1 MSISTISKE
10 YLRDL
15 VAAADDEAL
24 EEGAAP
30 NQRSLRVVSKVMKK
44 LGYVGYVLFGSG
56 ADPMV
61 ADQFGRAL
69 SNGLVRDEQ
78 CSGMPEDRKWLPRI
92 VCRVTHPGRRIDDQ
106 FACRQPGGERLHI
119 GLDATGAGRKV
130 VGDQQRSPHE
140 WSTEPFRAQVAAND
154 RSPVRIRP

>member
-61 ADQFGRAL
+61 AEIL
-69 SNGLVRDEQ
+69 SVHSSLYRPKDLEMGGVHGGIFVFRDVFA
-78 CSGMPEDRKWLPRI
+78 RI
-92 VCRVTHPGRRIDDQ
+92 FRSHTEGW
-106 FACRQPGGERLHI
+106 RLI
-119 GLDATGAGRKV
+119 PSL
-130 VGDQQRSPHE
+130 
-140 WSTEPFRAQVAAND
+140 
-154 RSPVRIRP
+154 